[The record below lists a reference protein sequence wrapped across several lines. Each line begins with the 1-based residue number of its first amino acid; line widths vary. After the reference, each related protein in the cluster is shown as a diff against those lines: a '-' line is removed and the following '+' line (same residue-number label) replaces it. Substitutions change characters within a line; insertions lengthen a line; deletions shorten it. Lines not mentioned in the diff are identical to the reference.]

1 MTVGANDAAPASVNR
16 NSSAGAAKGRPRT
29 KERSTCESCSTQS
42 GPIVSVLHPGAVH
55 CVAIGMPRRYPIET
69 NL

>member
-1 MTVGANDAAPASVNR
+1 MRR
-16 NSSAGAAKGRPRT
+16 NSSAGRANGRPRT
-29 KERSTCESCSTQS
+29 NVRSTCMSCSTQS
-42 GPIVSVLHPGAVH
+42 GPIVSVLHPGTVH